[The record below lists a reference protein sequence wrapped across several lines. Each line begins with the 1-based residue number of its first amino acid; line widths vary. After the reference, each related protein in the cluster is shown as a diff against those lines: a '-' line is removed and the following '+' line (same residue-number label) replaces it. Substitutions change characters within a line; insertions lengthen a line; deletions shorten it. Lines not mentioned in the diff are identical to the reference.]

1 MKFLT
6 ALMILL
12 VSIELV
18 RLNYEWTATI
28 LMLWAA
34 GFISA
39 AIFLPIRKKHEN
51 K

>member
-6 ALMILL
+6 ALLILL

-28 LMLWAA
+28 FALWAA
-34 GFISA
+34 GFIST
-39 AIFLPIRKKHEN
+39 AIFLPIRKKT
-51 K
+51 